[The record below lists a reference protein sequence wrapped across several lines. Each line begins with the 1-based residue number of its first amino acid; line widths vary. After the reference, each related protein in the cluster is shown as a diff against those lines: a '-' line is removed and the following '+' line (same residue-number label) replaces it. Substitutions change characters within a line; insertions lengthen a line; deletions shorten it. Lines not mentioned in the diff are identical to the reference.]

1 MQGWGSAAGRSSVL
15 IWLRF
20 SSAFLDGGNK
30 RRGELF
36 VEGKEVFDALAVV
49 LEGLWAV
56 TEVHGTVQFCMGSHK
71 GGRHRQR
78 IVEVGE

>member
-49 LEGLWAV
+49 LERLRAV
-56 TEVHGTVQFCMGSHK
+56 AEVHSAIQFGMGFTED
-71 GGRHRQR
+71 GRSC
-78 IVEVGE
+78 